1 MRVQVLQ
8 RMRSAKR
15 GKSPLSL
22 AISLSF
28 AISLPVVAGCSTEDR
43 SPVPVACKEGPDSV
57 RAALARAPARVEL
70 DDTPLSECFTRGAD
84 SADLQQVG
92 ATYVA
97 VAARLA
103 DAARQ
108 RPGGPEAL
116 RLGYLVGAAK
126 RGEART
132 QGIHHDLMRRIE
144 QELNGVDTASPGYQ
158 RGFRAG
164 QEHG

>member
-15 GKSPLSL
+15 GKPLLPL
-22 AISLSF
+22 AISLS
-28 AISLPVVAGCSTEDR
+28 LLGGCSTEDR

-57 RAALARAPARVEL
+57 SAALARAPARVEL
-70 DDTPLSECFTRGAD
+70 DGTALSECFTRGAD
-84 SADLQQVG
+84 AADLQQVG
-92 ATYVA
+92 ASYVA

-103 DAARQ
+103 AAARE
-108 RPGGPEAL
+108 RPDGREAL
-116 RLGYLVGAAK
+116 QLGYLVGASR

-144 QELNGVDTASPGYQ
+144 QELSGVDTASAAYR

-164 QEHG
+164 RDHG

>member
-15 GKSPLSL
+15 GKSLLPL
-22 AISLSF
+22 AISLS
-28 AISLPVVAGCSTEDR
+28 LVAGCSTEDR
-43 SPVPVACKEGPDSV
+43 SPVPVGCKEGPDTV

-70 DDTPLSECFTRGAD
+70 DGTPLSDCFTRGTDA
-84 SADLQQVG
+84 ADLQQVG
-92 ATYVA
+92 ASYVS
-97 VAARLA
+97 VAAGLA
-103 DAARQ
+103 DAARE
-108 RPGGPEAL
+108 RPDSPEAL

-126 RGEART
+126 RGAART
-132 QGIHHDLMRRIE
+132 QGVHDELLRRIQ
-144 QELNGVDTASPGYQ
+144 QELSGVDTAAPAYR